1 MTNTIDDDKVVLKR
15 DPLIVNIALGQ
26 GGYNSVRA
34 FLDKPFAKPEN
45 CFAINYETDL
55 RSANL
60 IDANNKIAL
69 TGYGA
74 GHDRNKARNDLIQGI
89 QTKVSGELAEKI
101 NPKADK
107 IYIHLAGGGGCG
119 SGIGALVAGL
129 VSNENFIPN
138 RHGRRI
144 PVEVILYKPADTTD
158 ASNVGEWQNFNECL
172 KEFDTL
178 VNKQAVALYIAD
190 LSSSNLDNPTERNA
204 EVNRE
209 VAELLYRF
217 DCVNYLSNSSN
228 LDFEDRYKLSVTP
241 GCRGLLR
248 FDKDGNYSSPFV
260 LPNGE
265 SCRRMGYEIEEGQD
279 NIVTGITKTLGVES
293 LDKSFCGI
301 YPATANACYPFVI
314 YSGYDVPLNLKAKAQ
329 NTVSELEKK
338 RQNLVKAEKNQA
350 KDSFDLIKQNRES
363 MEKANQMGNMTLED
377 LLGSI

>member
-1 MTNTIDDDKVVLKR
+1 MTDTVENDKVVLKR
-15 DPLIVNIALGQ
+15 DPIITNIALGQ

-34 FLDKPFAKPEN
+34 FLDKPFAKAEN

-60 IDANNKIAL
+60 IDPANKIAL
-69 TGYGA
+69 SGYGA
-74 GHDRNKARNDLIQGI
+74 GHDRNKAKNDLLQEI
-89 QTKVSGELAEKI
+89 QTKVSEELAKKI
-101 NPKADK
+101 NPKSDK

-119 SGIGALVAGL
+119 SGIGVLVAGL
-129 VSNENFIPN
+129 VSNENFIPD

-172 KEFDTL
+172 REFNVL
-178 VNKQAVALYIAD
+178 VERQAVSLYIAD

-217 DCVNYLSNSSN
+217 DCVNYLSNYSN
-228 LDFEDRYKLSVTP
+228 LDFEDRYKLSITP

-248 FDKDGNYSSPFV
+248 FDEKGNYSSPFV

-265 SCRRMGYEIEEGQD
+265 STRRMGYEIEEGQES
-279 NIVTGITKTLGVES
+279 IVSGITKTLGVES
-293 LDKSFCGI
+293 LDKSFGGI
-301 YPATANACYPFVI
+301 YPKTANACYPFII
-314 YSGYDVPLNLKAKAQ
+314 YSGYDIPLNLKNKAQ

-338 RQNLVKAEKNQA
+338 RQNLVKAEKSQA

-363 MEKANQMGNMTLED
+363 MEAANQMANVSLED
-377 LLGSI
+377 LLGI